1 MAVREEEGREASPT
15 VTIIDSQTATG
26 SKRGSCLDPS
36 GYDAG
41 KKIKG
46 RKRHI
51 LVDTLG
57 LLLNVVVHPA
67 DIQDRDA
74 AFDLLRRA
82 RHYSRS
88 SNAFLLT
95 VHTRDARWR

>member
-1 MAVREEEGREASPT
+1 MRLHDHRLPDRQG
-15 VTIIDSQTATG
+15 G
-26 SKRGSCLDPS
+26 SKWGSWLDPS

-46 RKRHI
+46 RKRHT

-67 DIQDRDA
+67 DVAPGTPTVPLHQATQRVDQDVPLA
-74 AFDLLRRA
+74 TFDLLA
-82 RHYSRS
+82 RIV
-88 SNAFLLT
+88 A
-95 VHTRDARWR
+95 